1 MTECKCG
8 NILGDEFDGDELMC
22 ICGRIIKCPTTGKAP
37 SAQSPAAM
45 AGSGAPEI
53 ERIKQE
59 MTEKEQKVLDLIEQY
74 GGIDGAHHKDW
85 LLDQLARILTGEGYE
100 AWVVELKSGEEVPLP
115 TAMNKFGGEKECYCG
130 RKFAMPFYLYTH
142 IKNWH

>member
-1 MTECKCG
+1 MGDIVCKYCKC
-8 NILGDEFDGDELMC
+8 
-22 ICGRIIKCPTTGKAP
+22 IIT
-37 SAQSPAAM
+37 
-45 AGSGAPEI
+45 EI

-100 AWVVELKSGEEVPLP
+100 AWVVELKSGEDGPETYGYDEGIAP
-115 TAMNKFGGEKECYCG
+115 
-130 RKFAMPFYLYTH
+130 
-142 IKNWH
+142 